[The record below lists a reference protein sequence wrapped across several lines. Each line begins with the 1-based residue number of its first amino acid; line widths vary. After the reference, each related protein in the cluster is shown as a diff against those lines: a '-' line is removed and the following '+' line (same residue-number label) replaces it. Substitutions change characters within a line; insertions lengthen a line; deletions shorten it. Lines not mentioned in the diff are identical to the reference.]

1 MPNTPTVAVAPGA
14 VPVLGHVL
22 QLYRRPLEFIAS
34 LPAHGDL
41 VELRLGPLRAYLA
54 CAPDLVTQI
63 LLNPRVFDKG
73 GRFMDNVRS
82 VTGNGLATS
91 NHQDH
96 LRQRRLVQPAFHPR
110 RIAAYTAVMSEEIGS
125 VIGAWRP
132 GGTIEIGQEMHDV
145 SVRVTTRTL
154 FSNQI
159 DDRLAAEVEHW
170 LPVILQGIYDRTI
183 MPFGLMKK
191 LPTRSNRRFTKAQ
204 AGMRR
209 IVNELAAGS
218 RSGADHDDVLSI
230 LLNARDEGTHQWLD
244 NTEIHDH
251 IMNLLLGGTET
262 TGHGLAWAFH
272 LIAAHPD
279 VEKRL
284 HAEVD
289 TVLGGRL
296 PAAQDL
302 PHLPYTQRVF
312 TETLRIYPPA
322 WIFTR
327 TTTAETELAG
337 RRLRTGT
344 TVLYSPYAMH
354 RNGALFPEPE
364 RFDPDRWLPE
374 RAKAVPRGAMIPF
387 GMGNR
392 KCIGDNFG
400 TTQAILT
407 IAAVVSR
414 WRLRPV
420 PGPAARPVPRATL
433 GITAVPMRTEPRHHA
448 ATIPE

>member
-1 MPNTPTVAVAPGA
+1 MPKNPTVAVAPGA

-22 QLYRRPLEFIAS
+22 SLYRRPLEFIAS
-34 LPAHGDL
+34 LPAYGDL
-41 VELRLGPLRAYLA
+41 VEIRLGPLRAYLA
-54 CAPDLVTQI
+54 CTPDLVTQI

-73 GRFMDNVRS
+73 GRFMDNARS
-82 VTGNGLATS
+82 VTGNGLITS
-91 NHQDH
+91 NFQDH
-96 LRQRRLVQPAFHPR
+96 LRQRRLVQPAFSPD
-110 RIAAYTAVMSEEIGS
+110 RIAAYAAVMSEEIGS
-125 VIGAWRP
+125 VIGAWRA
-132 GGTIEIGQEMHDV
+132 GGAIEIGEEMHTV

-154 FSNQI
+154 FSNRI
-159 DDRLAAEVEHW
+159 DDRLVAETEHW

-191 LPTRSNRRFTKAQ
+191 LPTRSNRRFAKAQ

-209 IVNELAAGS
+209 IVDELAAGS

-230 LLNARDEGTHQWLD
+230 LLNARDEDTHQGLD

-251 IMNLLLGGTET
+251 VMNLLLGGTET
-262 TGHGLAWAFH
+262 TGQGLAWAFH
-272 LIAAHPD
+272 LIAAHPE

-289 TVLGGRL
+289 AVLGGRL
-296 PAAQDL
+296 PTAQDL
-302 PHLPYTQRVF
+302 PHLPYTKRVF

-327 TTTAETELAG
+327 ITTAETELAG
-337 RRLRTGT
+337 LRLPTGT

-387 GMGNR
+387 SMGNR

-400 TTQAILT
+400 MTQAVLT
-407 IAAVVSR
+407 IAAVASR

-420 PGPAARPVPRATL
+420 PGPAASPVPRAAL

-448 ATIPE
+448 ATSPE